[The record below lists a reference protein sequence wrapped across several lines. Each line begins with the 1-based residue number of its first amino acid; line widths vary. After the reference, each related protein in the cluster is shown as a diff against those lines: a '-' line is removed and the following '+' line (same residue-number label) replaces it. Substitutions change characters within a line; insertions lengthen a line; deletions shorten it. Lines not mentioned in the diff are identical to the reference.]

1 MSDGNNFKLVGMTVL
16 RNAPQG
22 VHIVEADPPIE
33 VEQDDFIGIYYPRS
47 TAENVIAQEMLA
59 DDAVE
64 VYETPVRQAQRR
76 AAADRSRHKSHGR
89 IQYQGT

>member
-59 DDAVE
+59 DDAVLGSELYYDE
-64 VYETPVRQAQRR
+64 VYETPVRY
-76 AAADRSRHKSHGR
+76 
-89 IQYQGT
+89 IL